1 MKFSSFCF
9 FGVLGLA
16 SAQPNLRA
24 SSATIDNEAISLINT
39 SVIYEG
45 IKTEHATI
53 DDMAIIQMSVAA
65 ALDEI
70 YGDVSDNEVEDGMLG
85 ICSFICRLV
94 RDRNPPKVGPP
105 PPKPAPIICG
115 AWVSFLNGSALSC
128 CVWFHDRPSIVA
140 KPSNRSAYVIVL
152 CTGMRPE
159 L

>member
-105 PPKPAPIICG
+105 PPKKPIVDCSSF
-115 AWVSFLNGSALSC
+115 VSFLN
-128 CVWFHDRPSIVA
+128 
-140 KPSNRSAYVIVL
+140 RSSVCRLGV
-152 CTGMRPE
+152 CP
-159 L
+159 